1 MTDIRSGRRWHCQS
15 TRYEA
20 QTVSKSFLTGSAFIM
35 DTQGLS
41 YLSMSTSANTLE
53 SLQLTSP
60 YWRGLTRLT
69 VTRLASL
76 MAINGLVSSLLFS
89 LLAMDLIFTPMAL
102 GVTQCHLRRRRQF
115 VCGIFYGSEVPG
127 LLANIG
133 FFVFSYKFWKKTIK
147 KSL

>member
-1 MTDIRSGRRWHCQS
+1 
-15 TRYEA
+15 
-20 QTVSKSFLTGSAFIM
+20 M

-41 YLSMSTSANTLE
+41 YLNMLTSANTLE
-53 SLQLTSP
+53 SLQLTWP

-89 LLAMDLIFTPMAL
+89 LFAMDLIFTPMAL

-115 VCGIFYGSEVPG
+115 VWGIF
-127 LLANIG
+127 
-133 FFVFSYKFWKKTIK
+133 
-147 KSL
+147 